1 MPNNR
6 DVTIIGKAQGLIRL
20 RPIDPA
26 PEPNNLK
33 QIKGEINQIW
43 HQTSLLDILKETDLR
58 VNFTRNFKSMGTRE
72 ILDRE
77 TLQKRLLLCL
87 YGMGTNTGL
96 KRIHTGING
105 ENYQD
110 LLYVR
115 RRYIHKDQLRSA
127 IAEVINAIFEIRLPQ
142 IWGEGTTTCASD
154 SKHFGAWE
162 QNLMTQYHL
171 RYGGRGVMI
180 YWHVEKKSTCIYSQ
194 LKTCS
199 SSEVAA
205 MIEGV
210 LRHCTNMEVEKNYV
224 DSHGQSEVAF
234 AFTHLLGFQLMPR
247 LKRIKTQKLYR
258 PYTGQSD
265 AYPNL
270 QPILT
275 RPINWDLI
283 RQQYDQMV
291 KYATALRLGTAE
303 TEAIL
308 KRFSKNP
315 IIHPTYLALL
325 ELGRVIKTIF
335 LCQYL
340 GDEAVRREVNEGLNV
355 VERWNGVN
363 DFIFYGKGGEFA
375 SNRLETQELSVLS
388 LHLLQIC
395 LVYVNTLMIQSVL
408 AQKHWEQK
416 LTVTDLRAITP
427 LIFSHVNPYGTFKLD
442 MTERIA
448 RLTQLS
454 VA

>member
-1 MPNNR
+1 
-6 DVTIIGKAQGLIRL
+6 
-20 RPIDPA
+20 
-26 PEPNNLK
+26 
-33 QIKGEINQIW
+33 
-43 HQTSLLDILKETDLR
+43 
-58 VNFTRNFKSMGTRE
+58 
-72 ILDRE
+72 
-77 TLQKRLLLCL
+77 
-87 YGMGTNTGL
+87 
-96 KRIHTGING
+96 
-105 ENYQD
+105 
-110 LLYVR
+110 
-115 RRYIHKDQLRSA
+115 
-127 IAEVINAIFEIRLPQ
+127 
-142 IWGEGTTTCASD
+142 
-154 SKHFGAWE
+154 
-162 QNLMTQYHL
+162 
-171 RYGGRGVMI
+171 
-180 YWHVEKKSTCIYSQ
+180 
-194 LKTCS
+194 
-199 SSEVAA
+199 

-210 LRHCTNMEVEKNYV
+210 LRHCTSMEVEKNYV

-340 GDEAVRREVNEGLNV
+340 EDEAVRREVNEGLNV

-416 LTVTDLRAITP
+416 LTATDLRAITP

>member
-1 MPNNR
+1 
-6 DVTIIGKAQGLIRL
+6 
-20 RPIDPA
+20 
-26 PEPNNLK
+26 
-33 QIKGEINQIW
+33 
-43 HQTSLLDILKETDLR
+43 
-58 VNFTRNFKSMGTRE
+58 
-72 ILDRE
+72 
-77 TLQKRLLLCL
+77 
-87 YGMGTNTGL
+87 MGTNTGL
-96 KRIHTGING
+96 KRINTGING

-115 RRYIHKDQLRSA
+115 RRYIHKEQLRSA
-127 IAEVINAIFEIRLPQ
+127 IAEVINGIFEIRLPQ

-162 QNLMTQYHL
+162 QNLMNQYHL
-171 RYGGRGVMI
+171 RYRGRGVMI
-180 YWHVEKKSTCIYSQ
+180 YWHVEKNSACIYSQ

-199 SSEVAA
+199 SSEVTA

-210 LRHCTNMEVEKNYV
+210 LRHCSSMEVEKNYV
-224 DSHGQSEVAF
+224 DSHGQSEIAF

-247 LKRIKTQKLYR
+247 LKRIKVQKLYR
-258 PYTGQSD
+258 PYVGQPE

-275 RPINWDLI
+275 RPIDWDLI
-283 RQQYDQMV
+283 RTQYDQMV

-308 KRFSKNP
+308 KRFRKNSFK
-315 IIHPTYLALL
+315 HPTYLALI
-325 ELGRVIKTIF
+325 ELGRAIKTIF
-335 LCQYL
+335 LCEYL
-340 GDEAVRREVNEGLNV
+340 EKEAIRREINEGLNV

-388 LHLLQIC
+388 LHLLQNC

-408 AQKHWEQK
+408 AKPYWEK
-416 LTVTDLRAITP
+416 RLTETDLRAVTP

-442 MTERIA
+442 LKERIA
-448 RLTQLS
+448 QLS
-454 VA
+454 PHSVAIGN